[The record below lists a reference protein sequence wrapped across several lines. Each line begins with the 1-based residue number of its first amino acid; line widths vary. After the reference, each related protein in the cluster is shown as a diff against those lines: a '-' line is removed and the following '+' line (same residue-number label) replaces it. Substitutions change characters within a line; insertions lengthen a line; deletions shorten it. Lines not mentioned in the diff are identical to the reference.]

1 MLTRKSSRFP
11 SRNPIA
17 PIVGAPK
24 ILAKTEWMSASATTW
39 SGALSGSRPKHSRGA
54 PAMERFAKR
63 ALVTAAFVLVTSP
76 AAAAPKPLINYFQ
89 PMPIVGKLSTTV
101 WGASTVGPRDPAN
114 GLEDSGAAGGVGPQ
128 QQTNFYWDGKILFG
142 NDGKYHL
149 YATHWSHSNG
159 FGPPGG
165 GSTGWKNSIPME
177 SISDNVMGPYVSQGN
192 CYTKNLEGNDMGHN
206 LTALIAPTG
215 ASPYTLSVGEIV
227 PGQMFSSSSPNGPWT
242 SLGLT
247 QTTTNGHSGCG
258 STSSNFTFTVGHD
271 NRFWAT
277 SRAGCVMDADQVL
290 GPYKIE
296 TDSVLPNLEN
306 NDNHDAEDECIWY
319 SGGYYHIVFN
329 YWPVQRAYHI
339 MSKDGI
345 NNWTSTGL
353 AYQAAQTPPNANS
366 NWLRYTD
373 GTVNV
378 WHNME
383 RVGVIVENGHPTHF
397 TFAVTD
403 VNKNVTGIS
412 QGGSKILV
420 VPFNGVQFD
429 CDNGD
434 QASCDEVASDGGTG
448 GADGKDGGAG
458 GTGGRTGGGGGAGG
472 GASGTGGIGGGTTG
486 GGGSSGGTVG
496 SGATG
501 GGVGGGTVG
510 GGTTG
515 GGGNSGGTVGG
526 GTTGGGGIGG
536 GTGAATGGGAQ
547 GGNTSPAGATS
558 AGGIPASGGAVA
570 SGGGGTTGGNP
581 GAGGEGLG
589 SGGGAGS
596 SGGAG
601 GSGGSANGGNSRS
614 DGSSTTGSGT
624 SSGCSCR
631 VGNAGGS
638 SGTILLVGLVAVAVG
653 LRGRRGRRSPAV
665 RAETSVRGHR

>member
-1 MLTRKSSRFP
+1 M
-11 SRNPIA
+11 N
-17 PIVGAPK
+17 
-24 ILAKTEWMSASATTW
+24 
-39 SGALSGSRPKHSRGA
+39 
-54 PAMERFAKR
+54 RFAR
-63 ALVTAAFVLVTSP
+63 RTLVTAAFALVTSP
-76 AAAAPKPLINYFQ
+76 ADAAPRPLINYFQ

-114 GLEDSGAAGGVGPQ
+114 GLEDNGAAGGVGPQ
-128 QQTNFYWDGKILFG
+128 QETNFYWDGKILFG

-149 YATHWSHSNG
+149 YATHWLHSDG

-177 SISDNVMGPYVSQGN
+177 SISDSVMGPYVSQGN

-215 ASPYTLSVGEIV
+215 TSPYTLSVGEIV

-242 SLGLT
+242 SLGLA

-258 STSSNFTFTVGHD
+258 STSSNFTFTVGPD
-271 NRFWAT
+271 KRFWAT
-277 SRAGCVMDADQVL
+277 SRAGCVMDSDQVL

-296 TDSVLPNLEN
+296 TNSVLPNLEN

-319 SGGYYHIVFN
+319 SGGYYHILFN

-353 AYQAAQTPPNANS
+353 AYQAAQSPPNANS

-403 VNKNVTGIS
+403 VNKNVAGVS

-434 QASCDEVASDGGTG
+434 QASCDELGAGGAGGSIPVDGGTG
-448 GADGKDGGAG
+448 GAVTADAGRGAGGATGAGGSSGSGGSGHSGGAIGTGGATNGGGANGTAGATTAGGATSTGGSTRVGGTMNSGGATGMGGAG
-458 GTGGRTGGGGGAGG
+458 GTAGAIGAGG
-472 GASGTGGIGGGTTG
+472 ALSAG
-486 GGGSSGGTVG
+486 
-496 SGATG
+496 
-501 GGVGGGTVG
+501 
-510 GGTTG
+510 
-515 GGGNSGGTVGG
+515 
-526 GTTGGGGIGG
+526 
-536 GTGAATGGGAQ
+536 
-547 GGNTSPAGATS
+547 GATS
-558 AGGIPASGGAVA
+558 AGGSAGAGGAVA
-570 SGGGGTTGGNP
+570 TSGATVTGGLP
-581 GAGGEGLG
+581 SL
-589 SGGGAGS
+589 GGAS
-596 SGGAG
+596 VS
-601 GSGGSANGGNSRS
+601 
-614 DGSSTTGSGT
+614 SSTTMGGSTSPGGASGASTLSGSRTNATGSGCNCNLSENGSNRT
-624 SSGCSCR
+624 SQENCGFF
-631 VGNAGGS
+631 
-638 SGTILLVGLVAVAVG
+638 LLGLAWTG
-653 LRGRRGRRSPAV
+653 LHWLRRTKRRQV
-665 RAETSVRGHR
+665 T

>member
-1 MLTRKSSRFP
+1 
-11 SRNPIA
+11 
-17 PIVGAPK
+17 
-24 ILAKTEWMSASATTW
+24 
-39 SGALSGSRPKHSRGA
+39 
-54 PAMERFAKR
+54 
-63 ALVTAAFVLVTSP
+63 
-76 AAAAPKPLINYFQ
+76 
-89 PMPIVGKLSTTV
+89 
-101 WGASTVGPRDPAN
+101 
-114 GLEDSGAAGGVGPQ
+114 
-128 QQTNFYWDGKILFG
+128 
-142 NDGKYHL
+142 
-149 YATHWSHSNG
+149 
-159 FGPPGG
+159 
-165 GSTGWKNSIPME
+165 ME

-215 ASPYTLSVGEIV
+215 TSPYTLSVGEIV
-227 PGQMFSSSSPNGPWT
+227 PGQMFSASSPNGPWT

-277 SRAGCVMDADQVL
+277 SRAGCVMDSDQVL

-345 NNWTSTGL
+345 TNWTSTGM
-353 AYQAAQTPPNANS
+353 AYQAAQTPANANS

-403 VNKNVTGIS
+403 ANKNVTGVS

-434 QASCDEVASDGGTG
+434 QASCDEAGAGAAGSDGGGAGGSIPVDGGTG
-448 GADGKDGGAG
+448 GAVTADAGRGAG
-458 GTGGRTGGGGGAGG
+458 G
-472 GASGTGGIGGGTTG
+472 
-486 GGGSSGGTVG
+486 
-496 SGATG
+496 ATG
-501 GGVGGGTVG
+501 
-510 GGTTG
+510 
-515 GGGNSGGTVGG
+515 
-526 GTTGGGGIGG
+526 
-536 GTGAATGGGAQ
+536 
-547 GGNTSPAGATS
+547 
-558 AGGIPASGGAVA
+558 
-570 SGGGGTTGGNP
+570 
-581 GAGGEGLG
+581 
-589 SGGGAGS
+589 
-596 SGGAG
+596 
-601 GSGGSANGGNSRS
+601 
-614 DGSSTTGSGT
+614 
-624 SSGCSCR
+624 
-631 VGNAGGS
+631 AGGS
-638 SGTILLVGLVAVAVG
+638 SGTGGVTGAGGSSGRAVG
-653 LRGRRGRRSPAV
+653 SGGATNSGGASGSGGATTAGGATSTGGASRTAGTIGAGGAPSTGGAVSAGGSAGVGGAAATSGAAITGGATVTGGLPSTGGASVSSSTNMGGSMSPA
-665 RAETSVRGHR
+665 ETAGATTSSGSLANATGSGCSCKLSGNGSNPTSQENCGFFLLGLAWAGLHWRRRTKRRQVP

>member
-1 MLTRKSSRFP
+1 MK
-11 SRNPIA
+11 
-17 PIVGAPK
+17 
-24 ILAKTEWMSASATTW
+24 
-39 SGALSGSRPKHSRGA
+39 
-54 PAMERFAKR
+54 RFAR
-63 ALVTAAFVLVTSP
+63 RSLVTAAFVLVTSP
-76 AAAAPKPLINYFQ
+76 AAAAPKPMINYFQ

-114 GLEDSGAAGGVGPQ
+114 GLEDNGAAGGVGPQ

-149 YATHWSHSNG
+149 YATHWDHSNG

-215 ASPYTLSVGEIV
+215 TSPYTLSVGEIV
-227 PGQMFSSSSPNGPWT
+227 PGQMFSASSPNGPWT

-277 SRAGCVMDADQVL
+277 SRAGCVMDSYQVL

-296 TDSVLPNLEN
+296 TNSVLPNLEN

-353 AYQAAQTPPNANS
+353 AYQAAQTPANANS

-383 RVGVIVENGHPTHF
+383 RVGVIVENGHATHF

-434 QASCDEVASDGGTG
+434 QASCDEVGAGAGGIDGGGGPIPVDGGTG
-448 GADGKDGGAG
+448 GKVTADAGRGAGGATGTGGSSGTGGVTGAGGSGTSGGAIGTGGATNRGGANGTGGATTAGGATSTGGSTRVGGTMSSGGATGGAG
-458 GTGGRTGGGGGAGG
+458 GTAGAVGAGG
-472 GASGTGGIGGGTTG
+472 AS
-486 GGGSSGGTVG
+486 
-496 SGATG
+496 
-501 GGVGGGTVG
+501 
-510 GGTTG
+510 
-515 GGGNSGGTVGG
+515 
-526 GTTGGGGIGG
+526 
-536 GTGAATGGGAQ
+536 
-547 GGNTSPAGATS
+547 S
-558 AGGIPASGGAVA
+558 AGGAMSAGGSAGAGGAVA
-570 SGGGGTTGGNP
+570 ASGATRTGGATVTGGLP
-581 GAGGEGLG
+581 STGGASVSSSTNMGGSTG
-589 SGGGAGS
+589 SGGTAGATTS
-596 SGGAG
+596 SD
-601 GSGGSANGGNSRS
+601 SRANA
-614 DGSSTTGSGT
+614 TGSGCNCKLSENGSNPT
-624 SSGCSCR
+624 SRENCGFFLLSLAW
-631 VGNAGGS
+631 AGLHWLRR
-638 SGTILLVGLVAVAVG
+638 TKRRHVPRTAV
-653 LRGRRGRRSPAV
+653 
-665 RAETSVRGHR
+665 

>member
-1 MLTRKSSRFP
+1 
-11 SRNPIA
+11 
-17 PIVGAPK
+17 
-24 ILAKTEWMSASATTW
+24 
-39 SGALSGSRPKHSRGA
+39 
-54 PAMERFAKR
+54 
-63 ALVTAAFVLVTSP
+63 
-76 AAAAPKPLINYFQ
+76 
-89 PMPIVGKLSTTV
+89 
-101 WGASTVGPRDPAN
+101 
-114 GLEDSGAAGGVGPQ
+114 
-128 QQTNFYWDGKILFG
+128 
-142 NDGKYHL
+142 
-149 YATHWSHSNG
+149 
-159 FGPPGG
+159 
-165 GSTGWKNSIPME
+165 ME

-192 CYTKNLEGNDMGHN
+192 CYTKNSEGNDMGHN

-215 ASPYTLSVGEIV
+215 TSPYTLSVGEIV

-242 SLGLT
+242 LLGLA

-277 SRAGCVMDADQVL
+277 SRAGCVMDSDQVL

-319 SGGYYHIVFN
+319 SGGYYHILFN

-345 NNWTSTGL
+345 TNWTSTGL
-353 AYQAAQTPPNANS
+353 AYQAAQTPANANS

-403 VNKNVTGIS
+403 ANKNVTGVS

-420 VPFNGVQFD
+420 VPFDGVQFD

-434 QASCDEVASDGGTG
+434 QASCDEAAAGGGSG
-448 GADGKDGGAG
+448 GAGGGAGAGGAGGKGGAAGAG
-458 GTGGRTGGGGGAGG
+458 GTGGRTGAG
-472 GASGTGGIGGGTTG
+472 GGIGGGASAIGGTG
-486 GGGSSGGTVG
+486 GGTNGDGGSGGGT
-496 SGATG
+496 
-501 GGVGGGTVG
+501 VGGGTVG
-510 GGTTG
+510 GGGTG
-515 GGGNSGGTVGG
+515 SGTVGSGGTGGGTVGG
-526 GTTGGGGIGG
+526 GGSGG
-536 GTGAATGGGAQ
+536 GTGAAIGGSAQ
-547 GGNTSPAGATS
+547 GGKTSPGGATS
-558 AGGIPASGGAVA
+558 AGGIPAIGGAVA
-570 SGGGGTTGGNP
+570 SGGGGATGGNP
-581 GAGGEGLG
+581 AAGAEGLG
-589 SGGGAGS
+589 SVGGAGA

-601 GSGGSANGGNSRS
+601 GSSGSANGGDSGS
-614 DGSSTTGSGT
+614 DGSSTTGGSA

-631 VGNAGGS
+631 IGNAGGS
-638 SGTILLVGLVAVAVG
+638 SGTLLLVGLVAAAVG

-665 RAETSVRGHR
+665 RADTP

>member
-1 MLTRKSSRFP
+1 MK
-11 SRNPIA
+11 
-17 PIVGAPK
+17 
-24 ILAKTEWMSASATTW
+24 
-39 SGALSGSRPKHSRGA
+39 
-54 PAMERFAKR
+54 RFAKR
-63 ALVTAAFVLVTSP
+63 TLVTAAFVLVTSP
-76 AAAAPKPLINYFQ
+76 AAAAPKPMINYFQ

-128 QQTNFYWDGKILFG
+128 QETNFYWDGKILYG

-149 YATHWSHSNG
+149 YATHWDHSNG

-227 PGQMFSSSSPNGPWT
+227 PGQMFSASSPNGPWT
-242 SLGLT
+242 SLGLS

-277 SRAGCVMDADQVL
+277 SRAGCVMDSDQVL

-345 NNWTSTGL
+345 TNWTSTGL
-353 AYQAAQTPPNANS
+353 AYQAAQTPANANS

-434 QASCDEVASDGGTG
+434 QASCDEVGAGAAGIDGGGAGGSIPVDGGTG
-448 GADGKDGGAG
+448 GAVTADAG
-458 GTGGRTGGGGGAGG
+458 RGCWRCDWSWRLQRNGRCHRSGRIGEQRGSYWHRRRHEQGGREWYGRCYHGGRGHEHRRFH
-472 GASGTGGIGGGTTG
+472 
-486 GGGSSGGTVG
+486 
-496 SGATG
+496 
-501 GGVGGGTVG
+501 
-510 GGTTG
+510 
-515 GGGNSGGTVGG
+515 
-526 GTTGGGGIGG
+526 
-536 GTGAATGGGAQ
+536 Q
-547 GGNTSPAGATS
+547 GGRDHEFRRRHEHG
-558 AGGIPASGGAVA
+558 
-570 SGGGGTTGGNP
+570 
-581 GAGGEGLG
+581 
-589 SGGGAGS
+589 
-596 SGGAG
+596 
-601 GSGGSANGGNSRS
+601 
-614 DGSSTTGSGT
+614 
-624 SSGCSCR
+624 R
-631 VGNAGGS
+631 VGRNGWGHRGWRCAQHGRGDE
-638 SGTILLVGLVAVAVG
+638 
-653 LRGRRGRRSPAV
+653 RGRFSGRGRRSCDQ
-665 RAETSVRGHR
+665 RRDRR

>member
-1 MLTRKSSRFP
+1 
-11 SRNPIA
+11 
-17 PIVGAPK
+17 
-24 ILAKTEWMSASATTW
+24 
-39 SGALSGSRPKHSRGA
+39 
-54 PAMERFAKR
+54 
-63 ALVTAAFVLVTSP
+63 
-76 AAAAPKPLINYFQ
+76 
-89 PMPIVGKLSTTV
+89 
-101 WGASTVGPRDPAN
+101 
-114 GLEDSGAAGGVGPQ
+114 
-128 QQTNFYWDGKILFG
+128 
-142 NDGKYHL
+142 
-149 YATHWSHSNG
+149 
-159 FGPPGG
+159 
-165 GSTGWKNSIPME
+165 
-177 SISDNVMGPYVSQGN
+177 VSQGD

-215 ASPYTLSVGEIV
+215 TSPYTLSVGEIV

-242 SLGLT
+242 SLGLS

-277 SRAGCVMDADQVL
+277 SRAGCVMDSDQVL

-345 NNWTSTGL
+345 TNWTSTGL
-353 AYQAAQTPPNANS
+353 AYQAAQSPPNSNS

-434 QASCDEVASDGGTG
+434 QASCNEVVAGGGAGGAGGLDGGTG
-448 GADGKDGGAG
+448 GG
-458 GTGGRTGGGGGAGG
+458 GGRTGDGGGIGGGAGG
-472 GASGTGGIGGGTTG
+472 IGGTNGSGGTS
-486 GGGSSGGTVG
+486 GGSVASGGTVG
-496 SGATG
+496 SGGA
-501 GGVGGGTVG
+501 
-510 GGTTG
+510 
-515 GGGNSGGTVGG
+515 S
-526 GTTGGGGIGG
+526 
-536 GTGAATGGGAQ
+536 AATGGRAQ
-547 GGNTSPAGATS
+547 GGSTSTGGATA
-558 AGGIPASGGAVA
+558 AGGIPAMGGTVS
-570 SGGGGTTGGNP
+570 SGGGGATGGNP
-581 GAGGEGLG
+581 VAGGGGLGPLGGAGGSGG
-589 SGGGAGS
+589 VGGSSSDKSSGGG
-596 SGGAG
+596 SGTG
-601 GSGGSANGGNSRS
+601 GSGGSANGGNSGS
-614 DGSSTTGSGT
+614 GGSSTTGGST

-631 VGNAGGS
+631 IGNAAGS
-638 SGTILLVGLVAVAVG
+638 SGPLLLVGLVVAVVG
-653 LRGRRGRRSPAV
+653 LRGQRGRRHAGGPRG
-665 RAETSVRGHR
+665 RA

>member
-1 MLTRKSSRFP
+1 MKQLTRK
-11 SRNPIA
+11 
-17 PIVGAPK
+17 
-24 ILAKTEWMSASATTW
+24 T
-39 SGALSGSRPKHSRGA
+39 
-54 PAMERFAKR
+54 
-63 ALVTAAFVLVTSP
+63 LVTVAFVLVAFP
-76 AAAAPKPLINYFQ
+76 AAAAPQPMIAYFQ

-114 GLEDSGAAGGVGPQ
+114 GLEDNGAAGGVGPQ
-128 QQTNFYWDGKILFG
+128 QETNFYWDGKILFG

-149 YATHWSHSNG
+149 YATHWDHSNG

-215 ASPYTLSVGEIV
+215 TSPYTLSVGEIV
-227 PGQMFSSSSPNGPWT
+227 PGQMFGSSSPNGPWT

-353 AYQAAQTPPNANS
+353 AYQAAQSPPNANS

-383 RVGVIVENGHPTHF
+383 RVGVVVENGHPTHF

-403 VNKNVTGIS
+403 VNKNVTGVS

-434 QASCDEVASDGGTG
+434 QASCDEVGTG
-448 GADGKDGGAG
+448 AASTD
-458 GTGGRTGGGGGAGG
+458 GGGAGG
-472 GASGTGGIGGGTTG
+472 SIPVGSGTGGAVTADAGRGAGGATGAGGGAAGGSGTTGRGGSIGGGADGGLGTG
-486 GGGSSGGTVG
+486 GAGGGSSGNGG
-496 SGATG
+496 SS
-501 GGVGGGTVG
+501 VRGGT
-510 GGTTG
+510 
-515 GGGNSGGTVGG
+515 N
-526 GTTGGGGIGG
+526 
-536 GTGAATGGGAQ
+536 
-547 GGNTSPAGATS
+547 
-558 AGGIPASGGAVA
+558 ASGGAAMAGMTGSTGGASGAGASVA
-570 SGGGGTTGGNP
+570 STTGGITAVGGII
-581 GAGGEGLG
+581 GAGGASQGY
-589 SGGGAGS
+589 
-596 SGGAG
+596 G
-601 GSGGSANGGNSRS
+601 GSIVAAIG
-614 DGSSTTGSGT
+614 GT
-624 SSGCSCR
+624 SSGSSA
-631 VGNAGGS
+631 GFGGAKGTSAAGGS
-638 SGTILLVGLVAVAVG
+638 STGTGASTNGCGCTVGS
-653 LRGRRGRRSPAV
+653 RSPRSGMAPLLMMGALTLLA
-665 RAETSVRGHR
+665 RRRRNRTSKTSSN

>member
-1 MLTRKSSRFP
+1 
-11 SRNPIA
+11 
-17 PIVGAPK
+17 
-24 ILAKTEWMSASATTW
+24 
-39 SGALSGSRPKHSRGA
+39 
-54 PAMERFAKR
+54 
-63 ALVTAAFVLVTSP
+63 
-76 AAAAPKPLINYFQ
+76 
-89 PMPIVGKLSTTV
+89 
-101 WGASTVGPRDPAN
+101 
-114 GLEDSGAAGGVGPQ
+114 
-128 QQTNFYWDGKILFG
+128 
-142 NDGKYHL
+142 
-149 YATHWSHSNG
+149 
-159 FGPPGG
+159 
-165 GSTGWKNSIPME
+165 ME

-215 ASPYTLSVGEIV
+215 TSPYTLSVGEIV

-242 SLGLT
+242 SLGLS

-277 SRAGCVMDADQVL
+277 SRAGCVMDSDQVL

-345 NNWTSTGL
+345 NSWTSTGL
-353 AYQAAQTPPNANS
+353 AYQAAQTPANANS

-434 QASCDEVASDGGTG
+434 QTSCDEVATGGGTG
-448 GADGKDGGAG
+448 GTGGLDGGAG
-458 GTGGRTGGGGGAGG
+458 GSGGRTG
-472 GASGTGGIGGGTTG
+472 
-486 GGGSSGGTVG
+486 
-496 SGATG
+496 
-501 GGVGGGTVG
+501 
-510 GGTTG
+510 
-515 GGGNSGGTVGG
+515 
-526 GTTGGGGIGG
+526 GGGGIGG
-536 GTGAATGGGAQ
+536 GTGGSGGTNGSGGTSGGSVSGGTVAGGGTVGSGGASAATGGRAQ
-547 GGNTSPAGATS
+547 GGNTSSGGATS
-558 AGGIPASGGAVA
+558 AGGIPALGGAVS
-570 SGGGGTTGGNP
+570 SGGGGATGGNP
-581 GAGGEGLG
+581 VAGGGGLG
-589 SGGGAGS
+589 SLGGT
-596 SGGAG
+596 G
-601 GSGGSANGGNSRS
+601 GSGGVGGSSSDKSSGGGSGTGGSGVSANGGNSGS
-614 DGSSTTGSGT
+614 GGSSTTGGST

-631 VGNAGGS
+631 IGNAAGS
-638 SGTILLVGLVAVAVG
+638 SGTLLLVGLVAAVVG
-653 LRGRRGRRSPAV
+653 LRIRKGYQSYLRPRSCPTGRKALERQVTATT
-665 RAETSVRGHR
+665 ADALH

>member
-1 MLTRKSSRFP
+1 
-11 SRNPIA
+11 
-17 PIVGAPK
+17 
-24 ILAKTEWMSASATTW
+24 
-39 SGALSGSRPKHSRGA
+39 
-54 PAMERFAKR
+54 
-63 ALVTAAFVLVTSP
+63 
-76 AAAAPKPLINYFQ
+76 
-89 PMPIVGKLSTTV
+89 MPIVGKLSTTV

-114 GLEDSGAAGGVGPQ
+114 GLEDNGAAGGVGPQ
-128 QQTNFYWDGKILFG
+128 QETNFYWDGKILFG

-149 YATHWSHSNG
+149 YATHWDHSNG

-165 GSTGWKNSIPME
+165 GSTGWKQSIPME

-215 ASPYTLSVGEIV
+215 TSPYTLSVGEIV
-227 PGQMFSSSSPNGPWT
+227 PGQMFGSSSPNGPWT

-258 STSSNFTFTVGHD
+258 STSSNFTFTVGPD

-353 AYQAAQTPPNANS
+353 AYQAAQSPPNANS

-383 RVGVIVENGHPTHF
+383 RVGVVVENGHPTHF

-403 VNKNVTGIS
+403 VNKNVTGVS

-434 QASCDEVASDGGTG
+434 QASCDEVGTGAASTDGGGAGGSIPVGSGTG
-448 GADGKDGGAG
+448 GAVTADAGRGAGGATGAGGGAAGGSGTTGRGGSIGGGADGGLGTGGAG
-458 GTGGRTGGGGGAGG
+458 GGSSGNGGSSVRGGTNASGGAAMAGMTGSTG
-472 GASGTGGIGGGTTG
+472 GASGTGASVASTTG
-486 GGGSSGGTVG
+486 GIT
-496 SGATG
+496 A
-501 GGVGGGTVG
+501 VGG
-510 GGTTG
+510 
-515 GGGNSGGTVGG
+515 
-526 GTTGGGGIGG
+526 I
-536 GTGAATGGGAQ
+536 
-547 GGNTSPAGATS
+547 
-558 AGGIPASGGAVA
+558 I
-570 SGGGGTTGGNP
+570 
-581 GAGGEGLG
+581 GAGGASQGY
-589 SGGGAGS
+589 
-596 SGGAG
+596 G
-601 GSGGSANGGNSRS
+601 GSIVAAIG
-614 DGSSTTGSGT
+614 GT
-624 SSGCSCR
+624 SSGSSA
-631 VGNAGGS
+631 GFGGAKGTSAAGGS
-638 SGTILLVGLVAVAVG
+638 STGTGASTNGCGCTVGS
-653 LRGRRGRRSPAV
+653 RSPRSGMAPLLMMGALTLLA
-665 RAETSVRGHR
+665 RRRRNRTSKTSSN

>member
-1 MLTRKSSRFP
+1 MK
-11 SRNPIA
+11 
-17 PIVGAPK
+17 
-24 ILAKTEWMSASATTW
+24 
-39 SGALSGSRPKHSRGA
+39 
-54 PAMERFAKR
+54 RFAR
-63 ALVTAAFVLVTSP
+63 RTLVTAAFVLVTSP
-76 AAAAPKPLINYFQ
+76 AAAAPKPMINYFQ

-114 GLEDSGAAGGVGPQ
+114 GLEDSGANGGVGPQ
-128 QQTNFYWDGKILFG
+128 QETNFYWDGKILFG

-149 YATHWSHSNG
+149 YATHWDHSNG

-177 SISDNVMGPYVSQGN
+177 AVSDNVMGPYVSQGN

-215 ASPYTLSVGEIV
+215 TSPYTLSVGEIV

-242 SLGLT
+242 SLGLS

-277 SRAGCVMDADQVL
+277 SRAGCVMDSDQVL

-345 NNWTSTGL
+345 NSWTSTGL
-353 AYQAAQTPPNANS
+353 AYQAAQTPANANS

-434 QASCDEVASDGGTG
+434 QASCDEVAAGGGTG
-448 GADGKDGGAG
+448 GTGGLDGGASG
-458 GTGGRTGGGGGAGG
+458 SGGRTGGGGSTGG
-472 GASGTGGIGGGTTG
+472 GTGGIGGTNGSGGTS
-486 GGGSSGGTVG
+486 GSSVRGGTVAGGGTVG
-496 SGATG
+496 SGGAGTATG
-501 GGVGGGTVG
+501 GR
-510 GGTTG
+510 
-515 GGGNSGGTVGG
+515 
-526 GTTGGGGIGG
+526 
-536 GTGAATGGGAQ
+536 AQ
-547 GGNTSPAGATS
+547 GGNTSSGGAIS
-558 AGGIPASGGAVA
+558 AGGIPATGGAV
-570 SGGGGTTGGNP
+570 
-581 GAGGEGLG
+581 
-589 SGGGAGS
+589 S
-596 SGGAG
+596 SGGAGATGGNSVAGGGGLGSLGGAGGAVGVGGSSSDQSSGGDSGTG
-601 GSGGSANGGNSRS
+601 GSGGSANGGHSGS
-614 DGSSTTGSGT
+614 GGSSTSGRST

-631 VGNAGGS
+631 IGNAAGS
-638 SGTILLVGLVAVAVG
+638 SGTLFLVGLVAAVVG
-653 LRGRRGRRSPAV
+653 LRGQKRRRRTVAKVIAKIATEILPD
-665 RAETSVRGHR
+665 G

>member
-1 MLTRKSSRFP
+1 MK
-11 SRNPIA
+11 
-17 PIVGAPK
+17 
-24 ILAKTEWMSASATTW
+24 
-39 SGALSGSRPKHSRGA
+39 
-54 PAMERFAKR
+54 RFAR
-63 ALVTAAFVLVTSP
+63 RTLMTAAFVLVTSP
-76 AAAAPKPLINYFQ
+76 TAAATKPMINYFQ

-114 GLEDSGAAGGVGPQ
+114 GLEDNGAAGGVGPQ
-128 QQTNFYWDGKILFG
+128 QETNFYWDGKILYG

-149 YATHWSHSNG
+149 YATHWDHSNG

-258 STSSNFTFTVGHD
+258 STSSNFTFAVGHD

-277 SRAGCVMDADQVL
+277 SRAGCVMDSDQVL

-353 AYQAAQTPPNANS
+353 AYQAAQSPANANS

-403 VNKNVTGIS
+403 VNKNVSGIS

-434 QASCDEVASDGGTG
+434 QASCDEV
-448 GADGKDGGAG
+448 GAG
-458 GTGGRTGGGGGAGG
+458 GGGTDGGGAGG
-472 GASGTGGIGGGTTG
+472 SIPVDSGTGGAVTADAGRGAG
-486 GGGSSGGTVG
+486 
-496 SGATG
+496 GATG
-501 GGVGGGTVG
+501 
-510 GGTTG
+510 
-515 GGGNSGGTVGG
+515 
-526 GTTGGGGIGG
+526 
-536 GTGAATGGGAQ
+536 
-547 GGNTSPAGATS
+547 
-558 AGGIPASGGAVA
+558 
-570 SGGGGTTGGNP
+570 
-581 GAGGEGLG
+581 
-589 SGGGAGS
+589 
-596 SGGAG
+596 
-601 GSGGSANGGNSRS
+601 
-614 DGSSTTGSGT
+614 
-624 SSGCSCR
+624 
-631 VGNAGGS
+631 AGGS
-638 SGTILLVGLVAVAVG
+638 SGTGGVTGAGGSGNSGGAFGTGGATNSGGANGRGGATTAGGATSTGGSTRVGGTVSSGGATSTGGAGGAAGAIGAGGAPGTGGTMSAGGSAGAGGAVATSGATRTGGAAVTGG
-653 LRGRRGRRSPAV
+653 LPSTGGASVSSSTNMGGSISPGGTAGATTSSGSRAKATGSGCNCKLSEDGSNTTSRENCGFFLLGLAWAGLHWLRRTKRRQVP
-665 RAETSVRGHR
+665 